1 MVFFIRTNIY
11 HIFSR
16 HHDLFLPKITK
27 MQDIQNLDDIKQMVN
42 SFYDKVQKDTF
53 IGPIFN
59 EKIQDRWTIHLEKM
73 YGFWQT
79 VLLDVHAYS
88 GSPFPPHA
96 QLPINKEHFDRWME
110 IFTQNI
116 DEQFVGPIADEA
128 KWRAGKMAEM
138 FNYKIEYFRNANQK
152 PLT

>member
-1 MVFFIRTNIY
+1 M
-11 HIFSR
+11 H
-16 HHDLFLPKITK
+16 
-27 MQDIQNLDDIKQMVN
+27 DIQNLNDIRQMVDT
-42 SFYDKVQKDTF
+42 FYTKVQSDAF

-59 EKIQDRWTIHLEKM
+59 EKINERWPEHLEKM

-79 VLLDVHAYS
+79 VLLDVRAYS

-96 QLPINKEHFDRWME
+96 TLPINKEHFNRWLE
-110 IFTQNI
+110 IFKLNI
-116 DEQFVGPIADEA
+116 DEQFIGPIAEEA
-128 KWRAGKMAEM
+128 KWRAEKMAEM

>member
-1 MVFFIRTNIY
+1 MT
-11 HIFSR
+11 
-16 HHDLFLPKITK
+16 
-27 MQDIQNLDDIKQMVN
+27 DIQNLEDIKQMVN
-42 SFYDKVQKDTF
+42 SFYGKVQQDDF

-59 EKIQDRWTIHLEKM
+59 EKIQNRWPDHLEKM

-79 VLLDVHAYS
+79 VLLDVRAYS

-96 QLPINKEHFDRWME
+96 TLPIQKEHFERWME

-116 DEQFVGPIADEA
+116 DEQFAGPIADEA
-128 KWRAGKMAEM
+128 QWRAGKMAEM

>member
-1 MVFFIRTNIY
+1 M
-11 HIFSR
+11 
-16 HHDLFLPKITK
+16 K
-27 MQDIQNLDDIKQMVN
+27 DIQTPEDVKQMVD
-42 SFYDKVQKDTF
+42 SFYVKVRHDDF

-59 EKIQDRWTIHLEKM
+59 ERIQDRWPVHLEKM

-79 VLLDVHAYS
+79 VLLEVRAYS

-96 QLPINKEHFDRWME
+96 TLPINKEHFDRWMLLF
-110 IFTQNI
+110 IQNI
-116 DEQFVGPIADEA
+116 DEQFSGPIADEA
-128 KWRAGKMAEM
+128 KWRAEKMAEM